1 MGAAGRRRVGFETRR
16 DRAVDLKPANDGEIN
31 PRFKSELIV
40 LLDHCAKIRVPQN
53 QTERQQQSE
62 ETECD
67 DHGQIRICKYRE
79 ELGPPARRLVDIMAL
94 GFFQRLKLTNDGQ
107 LTHLRTPFRAF
118 VVATDTAIAV
128 P

>member
-1 MGAAGRRRVGFETRR
+1 MGTAGGFARGFEARR
-16 DRAVDLKPANDGEIN
+16 DRAVGLNPASDGEIN
-31 PRFKSELIV
+31 PGCRSELIV
-40 LLDHCAKIRVPQN
+40 LLDHRAEIRVPQN

-67 DHGQIRICKYRE
+67 DHRQIGICKYRK
-79 ELGPPARRLVDIMAL
+79 ELGPLARRLVDIMAL

-118 VVATDTAIAV
+118 AVATDAAIAV